1 MKSLPIP
8 SICLVAFMMSA
19 AACGGG
25 QDQSGATGE
34 PEGGL
39 TAEQLENGIGPITNL
54 DLGPVDLEL
63 VAQGQAAFELKC
75 SACHKVD
82 SRYVGPALG
91 DILTRR
97 SPEFVMNMILN
108 PEGML
113 AEHPEAK
120 KLLAEYMTPMANQ
133 NLTEAEARSIV
144 EYFRTLETAAAQQG
158 DELIPGSE
166 RESD

>member
-1 MKSLPIP
+1 
-8 SICLVAFMMSA
+8 
-19 AACGGG
+19 
-25 QDQSGATGE
+25 
-34 PEGGL
+34 
-39 TAEQLENGIGPITNL
+39 
-54 DLGPVDLEL
+54 EL

-144 EYFRTLETAAAQQG
+144 EYLRTLETAAAQQG

>member
-1 MKSLPIP
+1 MKSFPII
-8 SICLVAFMMSA
+8 SLCLLAFMMSA

-34 PEGGL
+34 PEEGL
-39 TAEQLENGIGPITNL
+39 TAEQLENGIGPITNV
-54 DLGPVDLEL
+54 DLGPVDPEL
-63 VAQGQAAFELKC
+63 AARGQAAFELKC

-91 DILTRR
+91 DVLSRR

-113 AEHPEAK
+113 AEHPEAR

-133 NLTEAEARSIV
+133 NLTEAEARSIL
-144 EYFRTLETAAAQQG
+144 EYFRTLEAPAAPQG
-158 DELIPGSE
+158 DELMPSSGSE
-166 RESD
+166 SD